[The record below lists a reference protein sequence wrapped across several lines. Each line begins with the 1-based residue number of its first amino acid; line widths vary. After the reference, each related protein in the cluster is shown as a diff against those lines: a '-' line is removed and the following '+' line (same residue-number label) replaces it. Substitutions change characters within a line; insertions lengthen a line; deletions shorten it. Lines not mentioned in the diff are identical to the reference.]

1 MFKSRQANKRV
12 EIYETTL
19 VADGVGGSTA
29 TFALTATRWAIVE
42 DMKAS
47 SYQSEAG
54 ITDFTNTY
62 KFTFRY
68 DADLTINPVIHILKY
83 GGLEYSILDVKTDGF
98 KHVLQIVIAKQ
109 ILGLD

>member
-12 EIYETTL
+12 GIYVTTL
-19 VADGVGGSTA
+19 VADGYGGNTST
-29 TFALTATRWAIVE
+29 TDLLATRWAIVE

-54 ITDFTNTY
+54 ITDFTNTL

-68 DADLTINPVIHILKY
+68 DADLTIDPQNHILKY
-83 GGLEYSILDVKTDGF
+83 GGLEYNIMDVKTDGF
-98 KHVLQIVIAKQ
+98 KHVSQIVIAKQ